1 MDEQGNVTLE
11 YLYGAPFKY
20 IKLYVSD
27 IYNLSKFEVTSIKIR
42 DHAKIRDNR
51 NFPLF
56 LMVSMIDLAV
66 DYQGTKPNETI
77 TISYDKL
84 YNQLVHSLI
93 DALFDTCP
101 VREAVIKI

>member
-27 IYNLSKFEVTSIKIR
+27 MYGLSKFEVTSIKIR
-42 DHAKIRDNR
+42 DNR

-56 LMVSMIDLAV
+56 LMISMIDLAV
-66 DYQGTKPNETI
+66 NYQGAKPNETI

-84 YNQLVHSLI
+84 YNQLVYSLI
-93 DALFDTCP
+93 DTLFDTCP